1 MVPRSREVLHEIV
14 EAYIETGDP
23 VASRSIAKRWGSSLS
38 AASIRNV
45 MVDLDEEGYLS
56 QPHTSAGRIPTEK
69 AFRSYVQTVTL
80 RRMAGSEYDRMRT
93 ELGKLNTVEDRVEYS
108 SRALTDITSSVGIA
122 AAIWRL
128 SPALEHIE
136 LIALPDQK
144 VLMVFVAH
152 TGEVYN
158 QMVRLDEPVLPQELT
173 SIRNYINHHFA
184 GWTLEA
190 MRIELAKRLEHES
203 AAYDQIL
210 SKLTMLYA
218 KGLLEVGTEP
228 EVHTEGVSNLV
239 GVDLHLTRERMQEL
253 VRALEEK
260 TRVLALVDRFLEL
273 PAGQVGVHVGLKE
286 VHPAMSELALIG
298 VPVRLEGGLSAIIA
312 VLGPMR
318 MNYARTMGAVRDVG
332 QVFSWS

>member
-1 MVPRSREVLHEIV
+1 MRFISMRS
-14 EAYIETGDP
+14 
-23 VASRSIAKRWGSSLS
+23 
-38 AASIRNV
+38 
-45 MVDLDEEGYLS
+45 
-56 QPHTSAGRIPTEK
+56 
-69 AFRSYVQTVTL
+69 
-80 RRMAGSEYDRMRT
+80 
-93 ELGKLNTVEDRVEYS
+93 
-108 SRALTDITSSVGIA
+108 
-122 AAIWRL
+122 
-128 SPALEHIE
+128 
-136 LIALPDQK
+136 
-144 VLMVFVAH
+144 
-152 TGEVYN
+152 
-158 QMVRLDEPVLPQELT
+158 
-173 SIRNYINHHFA
+173 
-184 GWTLEA
+184 
-190 MRIELAKRLEHES
+190 ELAKRLEHES

-210 SKLTMLYA
+210 SKLTVLYA